1 MKGGS
6 QEALIKS
13 KRAFSVLAF
22 FAFFVLPLLYGA
34 GFLSIGDVN
43 MLGRYMTFAILALG
57 LDLLWGYVGILSL
70 CQFTFFCLGA
80 YAMGMHLAHHGDRR
94 ESSMQGAGRF
104 PPVFSSFIPTRSG
117 KRPGMLWSLVSGS
130 LSGISP
136 LPSCWAWPS
145 PGSFRSS

>member
-43 MLGRYMTFAILALG
+43 MLGRW
-57 LDLLWGYVGILSL
+57 LLQPLRPE
-70 CQFTFFCLGA
+70 
-80 YAMGMHLAHHGDRR
+80 RR
-94 ESSMQGAGRF
+94 
-104 PPVFSSFIPTRSG
+104 
-117 KRPGMLWSLVSGS
+117 
-130 LSGISP
+130 
-136 LPSCWAWPS
+136 
-145 PGSFRSS
+145 